1 MMRFRI
7 SMNYLLAAHYY
18 HQLCPRTHH
27 HLHERRVHTRH
38 SLLCHPRA
46 NTKKAQ
52 SKDIYGIDFLA
63 THLRAYLQCCV
74 LRLRETFRTRDSD
87 HRIISTFTISALHF
101 QHHLRTNHLTRTYTL
116 ARSHWLGRWYA
127 SSAPISLVFKKN
139 VCATCLPKCQNLMV
153 LYGPMRKAIRIF
165 TELCNTVVRHT

>member
-1 MMRFRI
+1 MRFQI
-7 SMNYLLAAHYY
+7 SKNYLLAAHHY

-63 THLRAYLQCCV
+63 MHLRAYLHCCV

-87 HRIISTFTISALHF
+87 RRIISTSTISALHF
-101 QHHLRTNHLTRTYTL
+101 QHHLWTNYLIRTYTL
-116 ARSHWLGRWYA
+116 APSHWLRRWYA
-127 SSAPISLVFKKN
+127 NSAPMSLAFKKN
-139 VCATCLPKCQNLMV
+139 VCATCLPKCQ
-153 LYGPMRKAIRIF
+153 
-165 TELCNTVVRHT
+165 